1 MFLNLIT
8 GSQGEICPV
17 SGILKKE
24 KEREERSWP
33 KNPLKILLENNF
45 LEFMLGI
52 VIIDSNLMNRADFLN
67 NSLFYF
73 FNEGNWVRF
82 S

>member
-1 MFLNLIT
+1 
-8 GSQGEICPV
+8 
-17 SGILKKE
+17 
-24 KEREERSWP
+24 
-33 KNPLKILLENNF
+33 
-45 LEFMLGI
+45 MLGI